1 MKTSKKDTL
10 TTLNTRTGAKK
21 TSYSSY
27 WMDFDDTFF
36 DVDTRATGATDTE
49 PSADAM
55 TTERIMRLS
64 AVRRSIAN
72 FVRILTNDDT
82 VRVKFSSGNQSYTDG
97 KTVVIAAEDDPE
109 KFDVMVGL
117 ALHEGAHCLLSDFG
131 FLQNALSSDH
141 ARWIQTYQIL
151 KKELR
156 ETMPVTE
163 DQFELRNPIRAY
175 QKMLGMLMNII
186 EDRRIDSFVYKNASG
201 YRPYYDAMY
210 TKYFFNKDVEKNM
223 MGNPDWRVASVEN
236 YMNWLINIFSPKFD
250 RNALPGL
257 SAMVDAIDLANIRRF
272 DEPRMPVNFERW
284 DDMNGRGGRAEDSFA
299 TVWPELYNSMSSNKY
314 FKDYSTMPL
323 LWRTANDILHMIL
336 QYVAKSEVD
345 KMGEAGK
352 QGDPI
357 EIDMDG
363 VMIQL
368 SPDGLE
374 NLDMGGVSVVVNTK
388 YNPARGKS
396 SMEKIKKALSG
407 KTTKRKLRNKQEQDE
422 IDHLESASASIA
434 EVGDK
439 IVGKFPCL
447 VTRKLNK
454 SIMLSD
460 WFPFARKTWNNADR
474 PAELSADPES
484 LNSVAKGVRMG
495 QVLVHRLQVR
505 NDPVVT
511 HFTRQDS
518 GNIDRRLLAQLGM
531 NIEQVFKRTTVE
543 NYKPVLLH
551 LSLDASGSM
560 SGEKWD
566 RVLSVAT
573 ALAYVASKIQ
583 SIEVV
588 ITIRGDTHDMPI
600 VSVVYDSRVD
610 NFQKVRSLFPAL
622 TTRGSTPEG
631 LCFQATLD
639 LITENAHTYDLYF
652 INFSD
657 GEPGTSVRKK
667 NLWNSYGGDTAYEH
681 TRRQVQTLREAGV
694 KVLSYFIGYESS
706 SGYGNQTYGKKAFR
720 KMYGEDSVFVN
731 VSSVT
736 DVLRTLNK
744 LLLKKE

>member
-27 WMDFDDTFF
+27 WMDFDDNFF
-36 DVDTRATGATDTE
+36 DVDTVSTDTE
-49 PSADAM
+49 PSETM

-72 FVRILTNDDT
+72 FVRILTNDDK
-82 VRVKFSSGNQSYTDG
+82 VKVKFSSGNQSYTDG
-97 KTVVIAAEDDPE
+97 KTVVIAAEDDPT

-131 FLQNALSSDH
+131 FLQNAVSSDSV
-141 ARWIQTYQIL
+141 RWIQTYQIL

-156 ETMPVTE
+156 ETIPVVDE
-163 DQFELRNPIRAY
+163 PYDLLNPIRAY
-175 QKMLGMLMNII
+175 QKLLGLLMNII

-210 TKYFFNKDVEKNM
+210 TKYFFNKEVEKNM

-236 YMNWLINIFSPKFD
+236 YINWLINIFSPKFD

-257 SAMVDAIDLANIRRF
+257 GAMVDAIDLANIRRF
-272 DEPRMPVNFERW
+272 DEPRMPTNFDRW
-284 DDMNGRGGRAEDSFA
+284 VDMNGRGGRAEDSFA

-345 KMGEAGK
+345 KLGE
-352 QGDPI
+352 QGETGQPI

-363 VMIQL
+363 VRIQV
-368 SPDGLE
+368 SPTGLE
-374 NLDMGGVSVVVNTK
+374 NLDMGGTSIVVKTK
-388 YNPARGKS
+388 YNDSRGKS
-396 SMEKIKKALSG
+396 SMEKIKKALNG
-407 KTTKRKLRNKQEQDE
+407 KTTKKKLRTKQEQSE
-422 IDHLESASASIA
+422 IDHLDSAAA
-434 EVGDK
+434 DMKEVGDK

-460 WFPFARKTWNNADR
+460 WFPFARKTWNTGSDDR
-474 PAELSADPES
+474 PIELLHDPQS
-484 LNSVAKGVRMG
+484 LDAVAKGVRMG

-511 HFTRQDS
+511 HFTRQDH
-518 GNIDRRLLAQLGM
+518 GNIDRRILAQLGM
-531 NIEQVFKRTTVE
+531 DIEQVFKRTTVE

-566 RVLSVAT
+566 KVLSVAT

-600 VSVVYDSRVD
+600 VSIVYDSRVD
-610 NFQKVRSLFPAL
+610 NFQKVRSLFPSL
-622 TTRGSTPEG
+622 CTRGSTPEG

-639 LITENAHTYDLYF
+639 LVTENANKYDLYF

-657 GEPGTSVRKK
+657 GEPGTSVHRKDM
-667 NLWNSYGGDTAYEH
+667 WNSYSGDTAYEH
-681 TRRQVQTLREAGV
+681 TRRQVQELREAGV
-694 KVLSYFIGYESS
+694 KVLSYFIGYDSS
-706 SGYGNQTYGKKAFR
+706 YGYSNDGSKKAFR

-731 VSSVT
+731 VSNVT

>member
-1 MKTSKKDTL
+1 
-10 TTLNTRTGAKK
+10 
-21 TSYSSY
+21 
-27 WMDFDDTFF
+27 MDFDDNFF
-36 DVDTRATGATDTE
+36 DVDTRATDTE
-49 PSADAM
+49 PSETM

-72 FVRILTNDDT
+72 FVRILTNDDM

-97 KTVVIAAEDDPE
+97 KTVVIAAEDNPE

-131 FLQNALSSDH
+131 FLQNAVSSEH
-141 ARWIQTYQIL
+141 SKWIQTYQIL

-156 ETMPVTE
+156 ETMPVP
-163 DQFELRNPIRAY
+163 DNYVDLHNPIRAY
-175 QKMLGMLMNII
+175 QKMLSMLMNII

-210 TKYFFNKDVEKNM
+210 TKYFFNKEVEKNM

-250 RNALPGL
+250 RTALPGL

-284 DDMNGRGGRAEDSFA
+284 ADMNGRGGRTEDSFA
-299 TVWPELYNSMSSNKY
+299 TLWPGLYSKSSNRY
-314 FKDYSTMPL
+314 FKEYSSMPL

-368 SPDGLE
+368 SPGGLE
-374 NLDMGGVSVVVNTK
+374 NLDMGGVSVVVKTK

-407 KTTKRKLRNKQEQDE
+407 KTTKKKLRTKQEQAE
-422 IDHLESASASIA
+422 IDHLESASANIA

-439 IVGKFPCL
+439 IVGNFPCL

-454 SIMLSD
+454 SIMMSD
-460 WFPFARKTWNNADR
+460 WFPFARRTWSNAEN
-474 PAELSADPES
+474 PSELLIDPES

-566 RVLSVAT
+566 KVLSVAT

-657 GEPGTSVRKK
+657 GEPGTSVNKK
-667 NLWNSYGGDTAYEH
+667 GYWNSYGGDTAHDH
-681 TRRQVQTLREAGV
+681 TRRQVQILREAGV
-694 KVLSYFIGYESS
+694 KVLSYFIGYDST
-706 SGYGNQTYGKKAFR
+706 SGYTQSVSKKAFR

>member
-10 TTLNTRTGAKK
+10 TTLNTRTGVKK

-36 DVDTRATGATDTE
+36 DVDAVSTDTDSTE
-49 PSADAM
+49 LL

-72 FVRILTNDDT
+72 FVRILTNDDKVT
-82 VRVKFSSGNQSYTDG
+82 VKFSSGNQSYTDG

-117 ALHEGAHCLLSDFG
+117 ALHEGAHCLLSDFK
-131 FLQNALSSDH
+131 FLQNALASGYGGYL
-141 ARWIQTYQIL
+141 QTYAIL
-151 KKELR
+151 KKDLR
-156 ETMPVTE
+156 YTLPVTQNIT
-163 DQFELRNPIRAY
+163 DLSNPVNAY
-175 QKMLGMLMNII
+175 QKLLGMLMNVI

-210 TKYFFNKDVEKNM
+210 TKYFFNKEVEKNL
-223 MGNPDWRVASVEN
+223 MGNPDWRVPSVDN
-236 YMNWLINIFSPKFD
+236 YINWLINIFSPKFD

-272 DEPRMPVNFERW
+272 DEPRMPANFEHW
-284 DDMNGRGGRAEDSFA
+284 IDLDGRDGRALDSFA
-299 TVWPELYNSMSSNKY
+299 GVYPTLYNASTTPY
-314 FKDYSTMPL
+314 FKKYSTMPL
-323 LWRTANDILHMIL
+323 LWRTANDILYMIL

-345 KMGEAGK
+345 KLGE
-352 QGDPI
+352 QGETGQPI
-357 EIDMDG
+357 EIDING
-363 VMIQL
+363 AKIQV
-368 SPDGLE
+368 SPAGLE
-374 NLDMGGVSVVVNTK
+374 NLDMNSTSVVAGTK
-388 YNPARGKS
+388 YNDSRGKS
-396 SMEKIKKALSG
+396 SMEKIKKALNG
-407 KTTKRKLRNKQEQDE
+407 KTTKKKLRNKREQSE
-422 IDHLESASASIA
+422 IDHLDSAAANIE

-460 WFPFARKTWNNADR
+460 WFPFSTKTWSNNGNSS
-474 PAELSADPES
+474 ELRTDAQS
-484 LNSVAKGVRMG
+484 LNAVAKGVRMG

-511 HFTRQDS
+511 HFTRQDH
-518 GNIDRRLLAQLGM
+518 GNIDRRILAQLGM
-531 NIEQVFKRTTVE
+531 DIEQVFKRTTVE

-560 SGEKWD
+560 SGDKWY

-583 SIEVV
+583 NIEVV

-600 VSVVYDSRVD
+600 ISIVYDSRVD
-610 NFQKVRSLFPAL
+610 NFQKVRSLFPSL
-622 TTRGSTPEG
+622 GTQGSTPEG

-639 LITENAHTYDLYF
+639 LITENENKYDLYF

-657 GEPGTSVRKK
+657 GEPGTCTYRNGVWS
-667 NLWNSYGGDTAYEH
+667 NYGGMHAAEH
-681 TRRQVQTLREAGV
+681 TRRQIQELREAGV
-694 KVLSYFIGYESS
+694 KVLSYFIGYDS
-706 SGYGNQTYGKKAFR
+706 TYGYNNNDRSKMAFR
-720 KMYGEDSVFVN
+720 KMYGEDAVFVN
-731 VSSVT
+731 VDNVT